1 MGDSSEALPDPIAD
15 KSDDDDYVPPEAK
28 TVEELMAEK
37 DGEDEAMQRYKASL
51 LKSAASA
58 KTDDPRRVVITEMQ
72 VLFTDRDPIV
82 FDLSNPEVLKNV
94 TFVLKE
100 GCQYKTQLT
109 FRVQNEIVSG
119 LKYKHVVKR
128 MGVAVDKTEE
138 MLGSYGPSL
147 EEVNTVV
154 FPRRAWEEAPKGMMA
169 RAKYTVKTSF
179 VDDDKQEHLSFGY
192 SFEIKKDWA

>member
-100 GCQYKTQLT
+100 GCQYKTQ
-109 FRVQNEIVSG
+109 VGAPCNC
-119 LKYKHVVKR
+119 
-128 MGVAVDKTEE
+128 GV
-138 MLGSYGPSL
+138 L
-147 EEVNTVV
+147 
-154 FPRRAWEEAPKGMMA
+154 R
-169 RAKYTVKTSF
+169 
-179 VDDDKQEHLSFGY
+179 
-192 SFEIKKDWA
+192 